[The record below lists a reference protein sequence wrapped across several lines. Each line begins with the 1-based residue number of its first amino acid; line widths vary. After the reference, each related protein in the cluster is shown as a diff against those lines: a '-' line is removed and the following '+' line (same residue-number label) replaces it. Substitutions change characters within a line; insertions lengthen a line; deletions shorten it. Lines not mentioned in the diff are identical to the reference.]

1 MVSQLLLTIVFICS
15 YIVYNNN
22 TVYVITAVLGA
33 LTQALSVPALLRL
46 SLQPSAQSGGGMLI
60 GGRRRRVAG
69 VAVGKR
75 AREES

>member
-1 MVSQLLLTIVFICS
+1 MCV
-15 YIVYNNN
+15 NN
-22 TVYVITAVLGA
+22 TLPIYAITAVHGA

-46 SLQPSAQSGGGMLI
+46 SLQPSAQSGSGSGMLI